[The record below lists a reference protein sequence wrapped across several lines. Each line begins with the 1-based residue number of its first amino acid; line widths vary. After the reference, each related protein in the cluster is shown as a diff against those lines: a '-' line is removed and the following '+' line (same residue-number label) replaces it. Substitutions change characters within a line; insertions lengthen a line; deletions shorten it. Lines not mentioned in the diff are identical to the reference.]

1 MNEMKKNQTS
11 NQNKSQSTGSPTEH
25 HDRAFISE
33 QKDFK
38 MNSRQDPNA
47 GLGDQKKKNQL
58 TQQL

>member
-1 MNEMKKNQTS
+1 MNEMKQTS
-11 NQNKSQSTGSPTEH
+11 NQNKTQNAGSPTEH

-47 GLGDQKKKNQL
+47 GLGDQKNKKKNQL

>member
-47 GLGDQKKKNQL
+47 GLGDQKKKIN
-58 TQQL
+58 